1 MKNILV
7 KFIRL
12 TTLVSLPAGLFTIM
26 INFPA
31 AAGFDACASSLID
44 SGIKVDQAA
53 TACADAL
60 EPKDLSA
67 CVEKIKNNT
76 AIAGEEALQACYR
89 VRRPAELASCVT
101 SINDQAGGGENTKIA
116 LNNCRSSLLPERYA
130 DCVTGLQDAVPNL
143 SRTKAMETCISA
155 ETFPSELFPERSK

>member
-1 MKNILV
+1 MKNHLL

-12 TTLVSLPAGLFTIM
+12 STLVSIPASLFTITL
-26 INFPA
+26 NFPA
-31 AAGFDACASSLID
+31 TAASFGACASSLID
-44 SGIKVDQAA
+44 SGITGEQAA

-60 EPKDLSA
+60 EPKELSA

-101 SINDQAGGGENTKIA
+101 SINDQVGGEGKLMA
-116 LNNCRSSLLPERYA
+116 LNNCRSSLLPKRYA
-130 DCVTGLQDAVPNL
+130 DCVTGLTGSIPNL
-143 SRTKAMETCISA
+143 SGAKAMESCISA
-155 ETFPSELFPERSK
+155 ETFPPVLFPGQSN